1 MGWPAGGPP
10 TTRPAARSARS
21 TRCGSP
27 TPPWPGSS
35 ESTRRFPARSWPATA
50 SAAPRSG
57 SAPTSASPSNRRPK
71 AAPGCCSTSS
81 STLTAASRHRSSA
94 SNPHS
99 AAPRGWVAEG
109 KEGLMDVDVLT
120 DIEIERPRSEVAD
133 YVSDPDNATA
143 WYENI
148 KKVEWKSPKA
158 LKIGA
163 KVAFEARFMGR
174 TMAYTY
180 EIKEYVPGQSLVMST
195 AAGPFP
201 METSYTFSDTP
212 SGATIVELRNR
223 GRPSGFGTIVAPAMA
238 GAMKRAN
245 RKDLARLKSILES
258 ERS

>member
-1 MGWPAGGPP
+1 
-10 TTRPAARSARS
+10 
-21 TRCGSP
+21 
-27 TPPWPGSS
+27 
-35 ESTRRFPARSWPATA
+35 
-50 SAAPRSG
+50 
-57 SAPTSASPSNRRPK
+57 
-71 AAPGCCSTSS
+71 
-81 STLTAASRHRSSA
+81 
-94 SNPHS
+94 
-99 AAPRGWVAEG
+99 
-109 KEGLMDVDVLT
+109 MDVDVLT

-158 LKIGA
+158 LKVGA

-174 TMAYTY
+174 KIAYTY
-180 EIKEYVPGQSLVMST
+180 EIKEYVSGQTLVMST

-201 METSYTFSDTP
+201 METSYTFSETS

-223 GRPSGFGTIVAPAMA
+223 GRPSGFGTIAAPAIA

-245 RKDLARLKSILES
+245 RRDLARLKSILER